1 MYKSLIIAVSLLASS
16 AVFAQ
21 GTNSQTSSQ
30 NNPSGSQMNNA
41 GPAAQAQG
49 QQQPTAQIANQ
60 IRKNLQQ
67 AGFKNI
73 RLMPSSFIVRAEDQN
88 NNPVMM
94 VINPDSVTAVSAVN
108 QNGQNTTGQ
117 ASHNGIGSSSNNKT
131 GQ

>member
-1 MYKSLIIAVSLLASS
+1 MYKSLIIAASLLVSS
-16 AVFAQ
+16 AAFAQ
-21 GTNSQTSSQ
+21 GTNSQTSTQNSQ
-30 NNPSGSQMNNA
+30 TNSQMDNP
-41 GPAAQAQG
+41 GPATQAQG
-49 QQQPTAQIANQ
+49 QPTAQIANQ

-73 RLMPSSFIVRAEDQN
+73 KLMPSSFIVRAEDQN

-117 ASHNGIGSSSNNKT
+117 ASGNGTGRSNNKT